1 MHLPRGSIWK
11 FNEDLT
17 SRLLVW
23 GAFSVAIGLSMFLL
37 ENPFWAGFASQ
48 AIIWGGI
55 DALLAIF
62 GIRVSRKKQAAL
74 LPTTIDAIETAEAR
88 NLLRLLLINAILD
101 VLYVTGGV
109 WLIATQSGALVQG
122 IGWGIVVQGSFL
134 FVFDLIHAILCP
146 KP

>member
-1 MHLPRGSIWK
+1 MKLPRGSIWK

-23 GAFSVAIGLSMFLL
+23 GAFSVAIGLSMFLM
-37 ENPFWAGFASQ
+37 ENPFWTGFASQ
-48 AIIWGGI
+48 AVVWGGI
-55 DALLAIF
+55 DALLAIL
-62 GIRVSRKKQAAL
+62 GIRASRKKQAAL
-74 LPTTIDAIETAEAR
+74 LPTTIDVIETGHR
-88 NLLRLLLINAILD
+88 HPLHSTSLGNAILD

-122 IGWGIVVQGSFL
+122 IGWGIVVQGGFL
-134 FVFDLIHAILCP
+134 LIFDLIHAILCP